1 MSKPSSS
8 SEEEEERRKEH
19 TYDDDPRRRR
29 RIGFM
34 EQMSSAGNTF
44 FDSFHA
50 TSILS
55 CIFRK
60 YAKNE
65 SLFNKCRDHYGT
77 GPTLLDG

>member
-34 EQMSSAGNTF
+34 EQINAIRPRGMS

-60 YAKNE
+60 YAKNDRV
-65 SLFNKCRDHYGT
+65 SV
-77 GPTLLDG
+77 